1 MALSQGSA
9 GLSVEKS
16 DAKTENDV
24 AVVGISGLI
33 WGTTWDDEQ
42 VLAKFVWS
50 MYVTDDSEM
59 PPVGQLRNSEPYL
72 SATEE
77 KVVDPAAVNHF

>member
-16 DAKTENDV
+16 DTKRANDV
-24 AVVGISGLI
+24 AVVAIFGLI
-33 WGTTWDDEQ
+33 FGTTWDDEQ

-50 MYVTDDSEM
+50 MYVTDDNEM
-59 PPVGQLRNSEPYL
+59 PPVGQLNMSVLAYL
-72 SATEE
+72 SATAEN
-77 KVVDPAAVNHF
+77 VLDPA